1 MSTAAASIALV
12 APGAMGAALGA
23 RLHVRGIRV
32 LTSLHGRSGAS
43 AERARRAGLEAVAAD
58 AGLLQAGLFL
68 SVVPPDRA
76 LPLARHFAA
85 LVRAGHAGPPPIY
98 VDLNAI
104 NPDSAR
110 EVGAEIAGAGAAFV
124 DGCIIGLPP
133 GADGPGPALH
143 LAGESAAEVAARLHA
158 GGLDARDMAAPIGA
172 ASALKMA
179 YAGIN
184 KGLTALGACM
194 LLAAERHGAREA
206 LLAEL
211 GHSRPDL
218 LRRLGPALPDMLPKA
233 YRWAPEMAEIGDF
246 VGADLPENGIYRAM
260 EAFFARLA
268 ALENDAPE
276 RALLTRG
283 TSS

>member
-1 MSTAAASIALV
+1 MPTTVTSIALV

-23 RLHVRGIRV
+23 RLHAHGIRV
-32 LTSLHGRSGAS
+32 LTSLHDRSDAS
-43 AERARRAGLEAVAAD
+43 TERARRAGLEPVANEAE
-58 AGLLQAGLFL
+58 LLQAEVFL
-68 SVVPPDRA
+68 SVVPPNRA
-76 LPLARHFAA
+76 LPLARHFTA
-85 LVRAGHAGPPPIY
+85 LVRAGHSGPPPIY

-104 NPDSAR
+104 NPESAR
-110 EVGAEIAGAGAAFV
+110 EVGAEIASAGAAFV

-133 GADGPGPALH
+133 GVDGPGPTLH
-143 LAGESAAEVAARLHA
+143 LAGEPAPEVVVRLRA
-158 GGLDARDMAAPIGA
+158 GGLDAHDMAAPIGA

-211 GHSRPDL
+211 GNSRPEL
-218 LRRLGPALPDMLPKA
+218 LQRLGPALPDMLPKA
-233 YRWAPEMAEIGDF
+233 YRWAPEMVEISDF
-246 VGADLPENGIYRAM
+246 VGAELPESGIYRAM

-268 ALENDAPE
+268 TLEVDAPE
-276 RALLTRG
+276 RAQLTRG
-283 TSS
+283 TS